1 LDAAI
6 FGTATKKM
14 RGMNTIIFV
23 ISCLGFVSFSNA
35 VLEAPLEAPLVDLG
49 YVKYTGTSNATIGI
63 NYYLGIRYA
72 SPPIGERRWR
82 KPVSIQKDN
91 SYEGKTIHLSGA
103 SSICYQDNPG
113 LPVDIPGTASEDC
126 LSLDVL
132 VPKYKKEGLLPVV
145 FMIHGGGYA
154 LGSSTFFTPAES
166 LLYRSNGSVIY
177 VGIQYRL
184 GMLGF
189 LGGSEIKN
197 HGDLNV
203 GLLDQRLALQWV
215 KNHIKAFGGDPNK
228 VTLDGCSAGGGS
240 VTLQLLA
247 YGGKQGNLFRSAIAE
262 YPWWQS
268 LKPESYQDEQ
278 YQTVL
283 QQSNC
288 TSIDCLRN
296 LSTDKIK
303 ELSASTVP
311 KWVDPNNTKYASGD
325 FYYGPVVDG
334 DFIRELP
341 SIAFASGRFT
351 HVPILI
357 NRDSDE
363 GFIFSNP
370 NETSQE
376 LVQDLHALFFNPPQQ
391 FLDTLNQL
399 YPPSSYS
406 NSVFNRRKAIFA
418 DNYINCG
425 TEIVATS
432 SVHYLKNP
440 SSVFKFISSA
450 SYGYHGTVSQYIYNE
465 NSDGPFG
472 LNDTLGYFLQDY
484 YLSFIKHQDPN
495 IEKNISA
502 PHFPSYAS
510 GNKVLYVS
518 DEDITTNVDP
528 DQREQCYFLH
538 RWSNQTRN

>member
-1 LDAAI
+1 
-6 FGTATKKM
+6 M
-14 RGMNTIIFV
+14 RGVNTVILL
-23 ISCLGFVSFSNA
+23 ISCLGYLPYSHA
-35 VLEAPLEAPLVDLG
+35 VLEAPLVDLG
-49 YVKYTGTSNATIGI
+49 YVKYTGISNATVRI
-63 NYYLGIRYA
+63 NYYFGIRYA

-91 SYEGKTIHLSGA
+91 SYHGKTIHLSEP
-103 SSICYQDNPG
+103 SQICYQGNPG
-113 LPVDIPGTASEDC
+113 LPLDITGVESEDC

-132 VPKYKKEGLLPVV
+132 VPTNKKEGLLPVV
-145 FMIHGGGYA
+145 FMIHGGGFA
-154 LGSSTFFTPAES
+154 IGSSTSPYLTPAES

-189 LGGSEIKN
+189 LGGSEVKN
-197 HGDLNV
+197 HGDLNA

-215 KNHIKAFGGDPNK
+215 KNHIQAFGGDPNK
-228 VTLDGCSAGGGS
+228 ITIDGGSAGGAS
-240 VTLQLLA
+240 VTLQLQA
-247 YGGKQGNLFRSAIAE
+247 YGGKNENLFRSAIVE

-268 LKPESYQDEQ
+268 LKPQSYQDEQ

-283 QQSNC
+283 HQSNC

-303 ELSASTVP
+303 ELTASTEP
-311 KWVDPNNTKYASGD
+311 KWANTNYKKYTYGD
-325 FYYGPVVDG
+325 FYYGPVLDG

-341 SIAFASGRFT
+341 SVAFAAGRFT
-351 HVPILI
+351 RVPILV
-357 NRDSDE
+357 NHDSDE
-363 GFIFSNP
+363 GFVFSNP

-376 LVQDLHALFFNPPQQ
+376 FVQDLNALFFNPPQQ
-391 FLDTLNQL
+391 FLDTLDRL
-399 YPPSSYS
+399 YSLSSYN
-406 NSVFNRRKAIFA
+406 NSVFNQRKAIFA
-418 DNYINCG
+418 DDYINCG
-425 TEIVATS
+425 TEIIATA

-440 SSVFKFISSA
+440 SAVYKFISSA
-450 SYGYHGTVSQYIYNE
+450 SYGYHGTLSQYIYNQ
-465 NSDGPFG
+465 NPNGPFG

-495 IEKNISA
+495 VEKNISA

-510 GNKVLYVS
+510 GNKILLVS
-518 DEDITTNVDP
+518 DEDITTAADP

-538 RWSNQTRN
+538 TWSNQTRN